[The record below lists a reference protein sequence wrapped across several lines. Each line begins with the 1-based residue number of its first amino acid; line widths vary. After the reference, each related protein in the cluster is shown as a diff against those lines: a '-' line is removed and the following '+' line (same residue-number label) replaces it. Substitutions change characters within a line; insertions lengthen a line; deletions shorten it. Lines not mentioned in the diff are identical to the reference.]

1 MLLYC
6 HACTHYF
13 HPSQSTDP
21 ITSTLKCSQC
31 QSDAVEIIP
40 DADQPELF
48 SLPFQFFSGA
58 GATNRSESEEDDEE
72 VQSENEHEH
81 NVPLMARGS
90 FPPRGVLSFH
100 QLFSLLRML
109 STSGRASE
117 GTAPAFNFADMAS
130 MYGIHGDP
138 RDYAFGGEEYNAI
151 LQQLY
156 DQASAE
162 KGTKPASEAAIAQL
176 VRTKLSEG
184 KQGSECNICKDAF
197 AQEASL
203 VQLPCGHEFHE
214 ECGCAWLRVSGTCPV
229 CRRDLASE

>member
-1 MLLYC
+1 M
-6 HACTHYF
+6 
-13 HPSQSTDP
+13 
-21 ITSTLKCSQC
+21 
-31 QSDAVEIIP
+31 
-40 DADQPELF
+40 
-48 SLPFQFFSGA
+48 
-58 GATNRSESEEDDEE
+58 NRSEAEDDDE
-72 VQSENEHEH
+72 VQSEEEEQAQNIP
-81 NVPLMARGS
+81 PLARRS
-90 FPPRGVLSFH
+90 FPPRGALSFH

-109 STSGRASE
+109 STSGRAAE

-176 VRTKLSEG
+176 TRGNLGEG
-184 KQGSECNICKDAF
+184 KQGAECNICKDAF
-197 AQEASL
+197 GQEAVL